1 MAEPYFGD
9 LKELADQWM
18 SVDGRVGTLECR
30 HFFSGAA
37 VYRNGAIVASLTP
50 VGLAFKVPDT
60 IRDDLLGSG
69 VAVPLRYFPTGPI
82 KRNYVLF
89 PIQTSI
95 DAGDATR
102 LILGES
108 PISPPQGGD

>member
-1 MAEPYFGD
+1 MAEPYLSNLRG
-9 LKELADQWM
+9 LADLWAKA
-18 SVDGRVGTLECR
+18 DERVGVLDCR

-50 VGLAFKVPDT
+50 VGLAFKVSDGVH
-60 IRDDLLGSG
+60 DDLLGSG

-89 PIQTSI
+89 PTGTVVDSR
-95 DAGDATR
+95 AAAR

-108 PISPPQGGD
+108 PD